1 MEFNMLFGLQFEIQM
16 SSPYRFLER
25 YAKIAEAD
33 SLTFFLAQYLLELSL
48 LDSRMNSYLPSLLA
62 LAAIYV
68 AMRVGLH
75 N

>member
-1 MEFNMLFGLQFEIQM
+1 MLFGLQFEIQM

-25 YAKIAEAD
+25 YAKIVEVD

-48 LDSRMNSYLPSLLA
+48 LDSRMNSYMPSLLA